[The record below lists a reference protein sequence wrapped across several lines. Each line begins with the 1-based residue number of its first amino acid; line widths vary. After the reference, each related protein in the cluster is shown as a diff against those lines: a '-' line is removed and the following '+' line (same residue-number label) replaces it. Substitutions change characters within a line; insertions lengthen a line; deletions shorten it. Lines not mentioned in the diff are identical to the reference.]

1 MKRID
6 ETGKRYARL
15 LVLHEFAEANRVA
28 AKWVCRCDCGTETIV
43 RGNALRSGTIR
54 SCGCLRKDI
63 PRRARTKNKK
73 TRGNALDWFDE
84 DIL

>member
-1 MKRID
+1 MNSID
-6 ETGKRYARL
+6 EKGKRYGRL

-54 SCGCLRKDI
+54 SCGCLQKEKARRVGLRK
-63 PRRARTKNKK
+63 KK
-73 TRGNALDWFDE
+73 SRGNALDWFDE